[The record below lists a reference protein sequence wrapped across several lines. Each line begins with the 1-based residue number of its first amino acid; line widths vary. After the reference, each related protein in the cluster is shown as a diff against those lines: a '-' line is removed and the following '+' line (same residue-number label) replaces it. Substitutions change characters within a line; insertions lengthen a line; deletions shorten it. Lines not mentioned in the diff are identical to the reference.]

1 MKKKDI
7 LLADDDPR
15 DVELTTAALMEHKI
29 SNKIVVARDGVE
41 ALDYLLCRGAYE
53 DRNKGNPLLILLDL
67 KMPKID
73 GLEVLKVVKE
83 NPNLKSIP
91 VVMLTSSEE
100 EKDVVKSYDLGGN
113 AYVVK
118 PVEFEDFVSVVK
130 RIGLFWI
137 LTNHSPAD

>member
-1 MKKKDI
+1 MTKKEI

-29 SNKIVVARDGVE
+29 SNKIAVVRDGVE
-41 ALDYLLCRGAYE
+41 ALDYLYCRGKYE
-53 DRNKGNPLLILLDL
+53 NRTTGNPLLVLLDL
-67 KMPKID
+67 KMPKVD
-73 GLEVLKVVKE
+73 GLEVLKAVKE
-83 NPNLKSIP
+83 DATLKSIP

-118 PVEFEDFVSVVK
+118 PVEFEAFVSVVK

-137 LTNHSPAD
+137 LTNQPPSD